1 MTTEELKKK
10 YDHLWS
16 GDVIQSGD
24 WIEYVEFEDIHEII
38 ETEIK
43 ENNDIHS
50 VMRSNKLKPNE
61 VIVDKEYLKKLE
73 NFYNSYA

>member
-24 WIEYVEFEDIHEII
+24 WVEYVEFEDIHEII

-61 VIVDKEYLKKLE
+61 VIVDKEYLKTLE

>member
-16 GDVIQSGD
+16 GDVIQGGD
-24 WIEYVEFEDIHEII
+24 WVEYVEFEDIHEII

-50 VMRSNKLKPNE
+50 VMRSNKLKPNQ
-61 VIVDKEYLKKLE
+61 VIVDKEYLKRLE
-73 NFYNSYA
+73 DFYNSYA